1 MSSKFDSK
9 AALQKIQQMQKQLEG
24 SLKDVLKHAGEAE
37 KSVHALKGSLLKGIN
52 KDKAQAKLVKFLSES
67 RTEIGG
73 VRSKIEKQIST
84 LKAQAKAIADAERA
98 KRRARRGS

>member
-9 AALQKIQQMQKQLEG
+9 AALQKIQQIQKRLEG
-24 SLKDVLKHAGEAE
+24 SLKDVVRHANNAE
-37 KSVHALKGSLLKGIN
+37 KSVHALRGSLLKSIDR
-52 KDKAQAKLVKFLSES
+52 DKAQAQLIKFLSES

-73 VRSKIEKQIST
+73 VRSKIKKQIST